1 MATLEEESLIRWTFA
16 KESARDKKITELM
29 LNNTKTGG
37 GAADP
42 SAIGHAAH
50 RELFKDFLKA
60 VVSGEPSM
68 VEGAEGRR
76 SVELIVAIYK
86 AAKSGKRVTLPL

>member
-1 MATLEEESLIRWTFA
+1 
-16 KESARDKKITELM
+16 
-29 LNNTKTGG
+29 
-37 GAADP
+37 
-42 SAIGHAAH
+42 
-50 RELFKDFLKA
+50 LFKDFLKA